1 MREMRA
7 RDKPLAP
14 KVGHRE
20 LLMITRVSM
29 LSAYNIW
36 VLRIHIPTKRTGG

>member
-14 KVGHRE
+14 KVKKAVKTRSSKAISTPRE
-20 LLMITRVSM
+20 V
-29 LSAYNIW
+29 
-36 VLRIHIPTKRTGG
+36 K